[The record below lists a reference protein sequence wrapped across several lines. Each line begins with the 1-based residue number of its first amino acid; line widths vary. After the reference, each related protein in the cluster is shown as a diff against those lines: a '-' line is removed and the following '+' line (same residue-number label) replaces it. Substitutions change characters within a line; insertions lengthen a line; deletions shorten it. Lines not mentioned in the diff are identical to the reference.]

1 MTDMTT
7 FRVQA
12 DGDDGAIKFSCET
25 YGEAEDW
32 ARNNSHNWLGMRM
45 LGPSGK
51 IATYKDGELTGF
63 KDGSGNWVTV

>member
-1 MTDMTT
+1 MHT

-12 DGDDGAIKFSCET
+12 NGDDAPIQFGCEA

-32 ARNNSHNWLGMRM
+32 ARNNSTTWLGMRM

-51 IATYKDGELTGF
+51 IATFKDGELTGF
-63 KDGSGNWVTV
+63 RDGSGNWVTV